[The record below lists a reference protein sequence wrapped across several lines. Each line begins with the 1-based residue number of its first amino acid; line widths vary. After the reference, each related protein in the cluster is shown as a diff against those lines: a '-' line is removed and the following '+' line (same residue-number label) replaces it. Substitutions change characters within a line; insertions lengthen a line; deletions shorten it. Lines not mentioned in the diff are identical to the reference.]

1 MEETGPTAMVCDNAV
16 PFAALTEPKADLLR
30 SMLTACPDDKNYYPL
45 LTLPDIPPEAHEAV
59 ERLLAS
65 KPGDKSLLRFHFE
78 ETDVKNIKWAKRL
91 QVVFVPA
98 QDAPPIALEFVK
110 YVKYVTKSLVYNHLA
125 QHEDP
130 LARKMRDL
138 LNANPDWQQMKRK
151 EATAVLCHATLSVP
165 SAELLK
171 ELAAQPLHNR
181 IALDVRLGVYDQ
193 VKDDKLGYAD
203 AEMVSLGINE
213 LELVRS
219 FCTRQFDTL
228 DFEDMIDK
236 SDPVAFAF
244 KVGSFANFSIYI
256 TGWDDKK
263 LSESSSDAD
272 KTSRAEQK
280 RVAAACG
287 ELLHVS
293 CQGSRIAHWGYSQ
306 HKYDNYFGIFYRM
319 MERSKEEDVATD
331 PGRATKSEASQVK
344 KWMAVHYCV
353 DNASCAG
360 FVFTLTS
367 WSSVNS
373 LTSIWKRMK
382 PVARMRFLRANL
394 DPSGPSVN
402 LFGSVLPHLARKVL
416 EDAGESSDSD
426 VDSSDS
432 DS

>member
-1 MEETGPTAMVCDNAV
+1 MEETGPTAMMCDNAV
-16 PFAALTEPKADLLR
+16 PLAALTEPKADLLR
-30 SMLTACPDDKNYYPL
+30 SMLTGCPADKNYYPL
-45 LTLPDIPPEAHEAV
+45 LTLPDITPETHEAV

-65 KPGDKSLLRFHFE
+65 KVGDKSLLRFHFE
-78 ETDVKNIKWAKRL
+78 ETEVKDIKWAKRL

-110 YVKYVTKSLVYNHLA
+110 YVKYVTKKLVDRHLT

-151 EATAVLCHATLSVP
+151 EATAVLCHCTLSVP
-165 SAELLK
+165 SPELLK
-171 ELAAQPLHNR
+171 ELSAQPLLNR
-181 IALDVRLGVYDQ
+181 ITLDVRLGVYNQ
-193 VKDDKLGYAD
+193 VKDEKLGYAD

-236 SDPVAFAF
+236 SNPVAFTF
-244 KVGSFANFSIYI
+244 KVGSYANFSVSI
-256 TGWDDKK
+256 TGWDDKE
-263 LSESSSDAD
+263 LSASSYGAD

-293 CQGSRIAHWGYSQ
+293 CIGSRIAHWGYSW
-306 HKYDNYFGIFYRM
+306 HKYDNYFGIYYRM
-319 MERSKEEDVATD
+319 MGRSKENDATD
-331 PGRATKSEASQVK
+331 REATKTEVK

-353 DNASCAG
+353 DNASCGG
-360 FVFTLTS
+360 FRFTLTS
-367 WSSVNS
+367 WSSLNS
-373 LTSIWKRMK
+373 LTSIWQQMN
-382 PVARMRFLRANL
+382 PAARMQFLRANL
-394 DPSGPSVN
+394 DPSVPSVKW
-402 LFGSVLPHLARKVL
+402 FGSVLPHLARKVL
-416 EDAGESSDSD
+416 EDAEERSDSGAE
-426 VDSSDS
+426 DSSDS
-432 DS
+432 DC